1 MVPGWHPASRP
12 AGLLISQACEQFC
25 THVPPSRWEKIISHI
40 CMKEISR
47 KNKSMWFYHCH
58 AQLGKIDEVGMGI
71 FSFPSYFGQN
81 SIVISE
87 KSQGHQ
93 CGVTQFMTPGVLHV
107 LASDL
112 AFQVIILYRNIC
124 ATAAESALYSPWYS
138 GMCPGWNNLS
148 RTQMDHIHIKKYMR
162 FFYFLFQPFTLGKVV
177 FTPLLF

>member
-12 AGLLISQACEQFC
+12 AGLLTSQACEQFC
-25 THVPPSRWEKIISHI
+25 AHVPPSRWEKIISHI

-58 AQLGKIDEVGMGI
+58 AQLGKIHEVGMGI
-71 FSFPSYFGQN
+71 VSFPSYFGQN

-93 CGVTQFMTPGVLHV
+93 CGITQFMTHGVLHV

-112 AFQVIILYRNIC
+112 AFQVIILYSNIC
-124 ATAAESALYSPWYS
+124 STAAESALYSPWYS

-148 RTQMDHIHIKKYMR
+148 GTQMDHIHIKKYMR
-162 FFYFLFQPFTLGKVV
+162 FLIFSSNPSL
-177 FTPLLF
+177 